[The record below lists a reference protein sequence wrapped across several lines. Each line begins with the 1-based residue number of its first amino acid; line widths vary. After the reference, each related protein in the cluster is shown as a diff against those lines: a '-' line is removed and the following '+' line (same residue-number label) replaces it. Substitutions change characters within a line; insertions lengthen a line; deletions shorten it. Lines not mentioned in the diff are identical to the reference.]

1 LLYEI
6 SSKIS
11 SISDGC
17 PTGTC
22 NKNHTMYWT
31 KPNWNFLIYFRI
43 YATIK
48 EKPRRKFYHFFSTLR
63 LTIHQS
69 TTANI
74 QHLNPM
80 LFTIAQH
87 I

>member
-22 NKNHTMYWT
+22 NTNHTMYWT
-31 KPNWNFLIYFRI
+31 ELNFSYFLRNLWDNNKKSRGENS
-43 YATIK
+43 TD
-48 EKPRRKFYHFFSTLR
+48 FSSL
-63 LTIHQS
+63 
-69 TTANI
+69 
-74 QHLNPM
+74 
-80 LFTIAQH
+80 
-87 I
+87 